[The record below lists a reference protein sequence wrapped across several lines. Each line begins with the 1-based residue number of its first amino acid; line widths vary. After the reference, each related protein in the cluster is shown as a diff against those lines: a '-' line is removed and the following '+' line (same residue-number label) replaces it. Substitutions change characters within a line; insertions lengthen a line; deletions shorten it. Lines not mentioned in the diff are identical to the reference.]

1 MEVINIKELTKDFD
15 DKKFILNKV
24 NLNIK
29 EGSIYGLI
37 GANGAGKTTLIKH
50 ITGLIKPNSGGVY
63 VDGNNIYNNE
73 VEKAKMAFIPDE
85 LFFFFNYNLQ
95 DMKNYISK
103 IYQNWSEKRYKE
115 LVRLFNVDDNKILSK
130 FSKGMQKQAA
140 FILAMSTMPKYLIL
154 DEPIDGLDPIMRRKV
169 WECVMEDVAER
180 NMTVFIS
187 SHNLREIEGICDTI
201 GIISR
206 GKVLLEGELDDL
218 KSDIHKIQI
227 VFDKEKEQNLDKLN
241 ILHREKNG
249 SVDLLIVRGKLE
261 EIQEITLSFKPII
274 FDVLPLTLEEI
285 FIYEVGE
292 GNEINEILI

>member
-1 MEVINIKELTKDFD
+1 MINIKELTKDFD